1 MPVCLKAAPSVL
13 PQKGISVTAVKKE
26 SLPSG
31 TEVLWGT
38 PRSSP
43 VFMIKFCEAQSPN
56 EGMPPVK
63 VRSRTRAHA
72 HYAHSP
78 ARPPT
83 HTHSFTHAPQVLPR
97 DCPAAEAEGRPCS
110 CGYVMYIGYNY
121 QEPYPSRWDKV
132 LLSAVEIMSPTYVE
146 PEGGYKAPNKK
157 LAPGTPPC
165 LQKGGGDR
173 RDAKDAGAGAAQ
185 ALRAAVGV
193 SAGMAGGS
201 DVAVETSAARHV
213 QGVRGRGAG
222 GAGKKLRA
230 AETKLQLQQQEIN
243 SLETEVAQLK
253 TARRRAGRGG
263 SVGAKAARVTAL
275 AQQEGRSR
283 ELGPQ
288 EGPSM
293 AVLRA
298 RAARLM
304 SQIHQRE
311 AVRAGRG
318 RGDERVL
325 VASMTKLAEDMHK
338 INTRVN
344 SLTQLVEKKEAPDG
358 EHATKK
364 RAQSGAAKAE
374 LAQMEAQVHKYK
386 KEARAAK
393 QELRFEQS
401 VPSAP
406 TVEYSEPDH
415 TTPLFGQ
422 GGRHCGTLCKLKG
435 LVKQTRSNIA
445 KELNAAMH
453 D

>member
-1 MPVCLKAAPSVL
+1 MCLKAAPSVL

-63 VRSRTRAHA
+63 VRSHTRATHT
-72 HYAHSP
+72 H
-78 ARPPT
+78 PPT
-83 HTHSFTHAPQVLPR
+83 HPGAHTHSTHAPQVLPR

-185 ALRAAVGV
+185 ALRTAVGV

-201 DVAVETSAARHV
+201 DVAVETSASGDV
-213 QGVRGRGAG
+213 QGARGRGAG

-253 TARRRAGRGG
+253 TARGRAGRGG

-275 AQQEGRSR
+275 AQREGRSR

-288 EGPSM
+288 AGPSM

-304 SQIHQRE
+304 SQVKQRE
-311 AVRAGRG
+311 ALRAGRG

-406 TVEYSEPDH
+406 AVEYAEPDH